1 MNLSPRK
8 IVLFIAEDVWRI
20 RLRGLPKTK
29 SFLIRNL
36 RIVLVALKGFNEDK
50 CQLRASALTFYTL
63 LSIVPIVAMAFGVA
77 KGFGF
82 EKMLEHKLLE
92 GAAGQTEVLR
102 QVIAFARNLLDNTKG
117 GLVAGIGVAILF
129 WTVIKVLSN
138 IEVSFNDIWGIKSP
152 RSLGRKFSDYISIML
167 TCPILFII
175 ASSLTI
181 FIASHVKSATSSV
194 PLLSTLGPG
203 ILFLLKGLPY
213 CIIWALF
220 TFIYI
225 VMPNTRVNFRAGL
238 LGGIAA
244 GTIYL
249 ATQWVYIRFQIGVAN
264 YNAIYGSFAAL
275 PLFLVWLQLSWLIVL
290 FGAEISFAQ
299 QNVDT
304 YEFEPDTAKVSHR
317 FKLLVAALVTRH
329 IVRRFARGEAA
340 PTEQAMSHDLDL
352 PIRLL
357 RQVLYELV
365 ESGVLVPTGAG
376 EGAPAAYQPA
386 RDIRRITVA
395 HLISALDHRGVDNL
409 ELAPGRDFLAVQ
421 ERVRRLDEALAR
433 SPENLPLGDLE

>member
-1 MNLSPRK
+1 
-8 IVLFIAEDVWRI
+8 
-20 RLRGLPKTK
+20 
-29 SFLIRNL
+29 
-36 RIVLVALKGFNEDK
+36 
-50 CQLRASALTFYTL
+50 
-63 LSIVPIVAMAFGVA
+63 MAFGVA

-129 WTVIKVLSN
+129 WTVIKVLGN